1 MGIKNFTL
9 GVSSENANLKKNI
22 AHFLLVVLTWV
33 IVKYVAIGPYLRD
46 NELIV
51 NFFCLLI
58 FFQTLFLYY
67 FFSLFIFPKY
77 LYKKQIPTFVFYS
90 LVSFLVIYWTN
101 YISID
106 QLLPYSDAAKP
117 NGSPDIWIRKMN
129 ELLVGTAGWF
139 GCFTNP
145 KVAYWNFGFSF
156 EIVTIYLCIKYF
168 RDILSLQKRN
178 MSLETDKL
186 ALERDNLALERDNLS
201 LELGFLKSQINPHFL
216 FNTLNS
222 IYARTV
228 DVDEQ
233 ASDLVLKLSDL
244 MRYSLYGANEEKVP
258 LQEEMEYI
266 NNYLDLEKYRH
277 SQNLVDISF
286 ATDGVMK
293 GYNIAPLLLI
303 SLVENAFKHGVN
315 LSRKSSY
322 VHVSSVIENGV
333 LYFTVQNSLPE
344 QMTPLI
350 PSADIKKSGGIG
362 LINTRKRLNLIYP
375 DRHDLTFTQ
384 TATEYEVMV
393 SIKLD

>member
-1 MGIKNFTL
+1 MGLKNILL
-9 GVSSENANLKKNI
+9 GVSENEKLRRSLS
-22 AHFLLVVLTWV
+22 HFLLIILTWV
-33 IVKYVAIGPYLRD
+33 IVRYVAIGPYLRD
-46 NELIV
+46 NAVIV
-51 NFFCLLI
+51 NFFCILVFL
-58 FFQTLFLYY
+58 QTVFLYF
-67 FFSLFIFPKY
+67 FFSLFIFPNY
-77 LYKKQIPTFVFYS
+77 LYKKRIVGFVLYL

-101 YISID
+101 YISLD
-106 QLLPYSDAAKP
+106 QLLPYSDAFKP
-117 NGSPDIWIRKMN
+117 NGSPDVWIKKMN
-129 ELLVGTAGWF
+129 ELFIGNVGWF

-156 EIVTIYLCIKYF
+156 EIVTIYLCIQYF
-168 RDILSLQKRN
+168 RDILLLRKRN

-258 LQEEMEYI
+258 LLEEMEYI
-266 NNYLDLEKYRH
+266 NNYLDLERYRH

-293 GYNIAPLLLI
+293 GYSIAPLLLI

-322 VHVSSVIENGV
+322 VYVSSVIENGV

-344 QMTPLI
+344 QITPLAA
-350 PSADIKKSGGIG
+350 SAGTRKSGGIG
-362 LINTRKRLNLIYP
+362 LINTRKRLDLMYP
-375 DRHDLTFTQ
+375 KRHDLIFNQ
-384 TATEYEVMV
+384 SATEYEVMV